1 MDTLSDILNKYLYPY
16 EEKLCFDD
24 VTIVDNIKRHIGDKL
39 PDKGSEIMERVLKP
53 VRNDKLC
60 FVYCYSGEI
69 TFRIDM
75 IDYNLQRDDLL
86 CVRKNAIVEVIVKDI
101 NVNIIGIIIG
111 DDYQPVTV
119 GMKDY
124 MTLHEAMAQQ
134 PLTHLNSVHSANI
147 INTSRQIEDVI
158 NEKHDNYTSDLVKA
172 YLKAF
177 YLYCVKAVKEQPVET
192 VTRVPRKL
200 MVLTKFFEL
209 VNQYF
214 ASERQIKFYA
224 DKLCLDPK
232 YASQL
237 IKQASGRMAGDW
249 IQDRVIL
256 EAKLLLLDGNHNV
269 QQVADALN
277 FTSQS
282 FFGKYFKN
290 ATGMSPKAYKESM

>member
-1 MDTLSDILNKYLYPY
+1 M
-16 EEKLCFDD
+16 
-24 VTIVDNIKRHIGDKL
+24 
-39 PDKGSEIMERVLKP
+39 
-53 VRNDKLC
+53 
-60 FVYCYSGEI
+60 
-69 TFRIDM
+69 
-75 IDYNLQRDDLL
+75 
-86 CVRKNAIVEVIVKDI
+86 IVKSFSGVGVMI
-101 NVNIIGIIIG
+101 STHIVFS
-111 DDYQPVTV
+111 TV
-119 GMKDY
+119 VSFFDV
-124 MTLHEAMAQQ
+124 Q
-134 PLTHLNSVHSANI
+134 ANI
-147 INTSRQIEDVI
+147 INTCRQIEDVI
-158 NEKHDNYTSDLVKA
+158 NGKHDNYTSDLVKA
-172 YLKAF
+172 YLKAL
-177 YLYCVKAVKEQPVET
+177 YLYCVKALKEQPVET